1 LFGFGKRQRIAPIP
15 GQLPLVIEGVN
26 KRYPDGTWANLDISF
41 SANPGEILGILGPN
55 GAGKTT
61 LIRQIT
67 TELASTSG
75 EIAVFGYDVNK
86 DPFNVKALIGVLPQ
100 QSALY
105 DYLTVRQ
112 HLKIFAKFRGLSSE
126 RGHKRTEEL
135 IEELRL
141 NDYADTTISKLS
153 GGLERRLLVGVAAL
167 ARPPLLVLDEP
178 TTGLD
183 PESRRNLWS
192 LLSSYREWGA
202 TVVLTTHNME
212 EAEVLCDRIGIIQ
225 NGRMLALN
233 TLDNLRASN
242 SYGFKIAY
250 AANGSVGKTET
261 IYGSTDQEL
270 VDTAR
275 DRGIEDY
282 VLTRTTL
289 EDVYMALT
297 DEPGEIY
304 RSGE

>member
-1 LFGFGKRQRIAPIP
+1 MRFSQSLRIAPKP
-15 GQLPLVIEGVN
+15 GQLPLIVEDVN
-26 KRYPDGTWANLDISF
+26 KRYRDGTWANRDISLT
-41 SANPGEILGILGPN
+41 ANSGEILGILGPN

-67 TELASTSG
+67 TELMSTSG
-75 EIAVFGYDVNK
+75 AISVFGYDVDK
-86 DPFNVKALIGVLPQ
+86 DPLIIKAMIGVLPQ
-100 QSALY
+100 QAALY

-112 HLKIFAKFRGLSSE
+112 HLRIFAKFRGLLKE
-126 RGHKRTEEL
+126 EGLKRTEEL

-141 NDYADTTISKLS
+141 GEYGNTAISKLS

-167 ARPPLLVLDEP
+167 AKPPLMVLDEP

-192 LLSSYREWGA
+192 LLTSYREWGA

-225 NGRMLALN
+225 NGRMLALD
-233 TLDNLRASN
+233 TLDNLRASIG
-242 SYGFKIAY
+242 YAFKISY
-250 AANGSVGKTET
+250 ASDDPIGKTET
-261 IYGSTDQEL
+261 IYGNTDQEL
-270 VDTAR
+270 MDAVSDQ
-275 DRGIEDY
+275 GIQDY
-282 VLTRTTL
+282 ALTRTTL